1 MKIRITVGEVDV
13 RIEDMDL
20 TLRQLRGLFK
30 YAVGAATALT
40 VIGGDSE
47 TESDSK
53 APIGFAATIERLPEE
68 IPSEDLSWYFDDK

>member
-13 RIEDMDL
+13 RLDGLDL
-20 TLRQLRGLFK
+20 THRQVRGLLK

-40 VIGGDSE
+40 VIGGESE
-47 TESDSK
+47 TETESK

-68 IPSEDLSWYFDDK
+68 IPADDLSWYFDEE